1 MLFRNKKRYVVHTAG
16 DPVLKAKARPVEA
29 VTPEIRELACN
40 MQEALRVFSG
50 VGIAAPQ
57 VGESLRLVVFD
68 IPVDSMGESPT
79 VGEQLLLPR
88 MPLTVINPEIVASSD
103 VLCESD
109 EGCLSVPDI
118 WAPVVRPATVVFRA
132 TTLDG
137 EVIECE
143 CGGLL
148 ARCIQHEL
156 DHLDGV
162 LFVDRVSPEAAR
174 TIERDLKQLIR
185 YGEKH
190 HFHRIKVK

>member
-68 IPVDSMGESPT
+68 IPVDSMGENPT

-148 ARCIQHEL
+148 GRCIQHEL
-156 DHLDGV
+156 DHLDGI
-162 LFVDRVSPEAAR
+162 LYIDRAQH
-174 TIERDLKQLIR
+174 IEQN
-185 YGEKH
+185 G
-190 HFHRIKVK
+190 

>member
-68 IPVDSMGESPT
+68 IPVDSMGENPT

-103 VLCESD
+103 VLCEI
-109 EGCLSVPDI
+109 LVP
-118 WAPVVRPATVVFRA
+118 
-132 TTLDG
+132 
-137 EVIECE
+137 
-143 CGGLL
+143 
-148 ARCIQHEL
+148 
-156 DHLDGV
+156 
-162 LFVDRVSPEAAR
+162 
-174 TIERDLKQLIR
+174 K
-185 YGEKH
+185 
-190 HFHRIKVK
+190 